1 MGNPTLLPPPDGDVH
16 SDDDIICEVENY
28 TEGVEGDAYVQ
39 AFNPPQLAFF
49 PHALSSRGAG
59 ISAGDVGPS
68 TSGAVSRDVS
78 PHYVCEDWVSRIF
91 I

>member
-1 MGNPTLLPPPDGDVH
+1 MDDFLLFSKECLPGRRREEPHVGNPTLLPPPDGDVH

-49 PHALSSRGAG
+49 SSCFV
-59 ISAGDVGPS
+59 I
-68 TSGAVSRDVS
+68 
-78 PHYVCEDWVSRIF
+78 
-91 I
+91 